1 MLPALRAAPTCRQP
15 SLLGYNERRSS
26 PPSFRE
32 RSANTDPGWLVQI
45 SADTVV
51 TLTYKLYSAAGELIE
66 ETSEPITYL
75 HGGHHGIF
83 PKLEEALTEKRAG
96 EACSVMLE
104 PEDAFGEYDAEL
116 VRVEAQDRFPADVK
130 IGMQFEDTAGED
142 EEEIRVFTVTDI
154 AGGRVVVDG
163 NHPLAGQRLRF
174 DCTILDVRAATP
186 DELEHGHAHG
196 PGVHHH

>member
-1 MLPALRAAPTCRQP
+1 M
-15 SLLGYNERRSS
+15 
-26 PPSFRE
+26 
-32 RSANTDPGWLVQI
+32 QI
-45 SADTVV
+45 SDDTVV

-83 PKLEEALTEKRAG
+83 PKIEDALAEKRTG
-96 EACSVMLE
+96 DSCSVALE

-130 IGMQFEDTAGED
+130 VGMQYEDTSGEG
-142 EEEIRVFTVTDI
+142 EEEVRVFTVTDI
-154 AGGRVVVDG
+154 ADGRVVVDG

-174 DCTILDVRAATP
+174 D
-186 DELEHGHAHG
+186 
-196 PGVHHH
+196 